1 MPIYDQGYRRYEA
14 RAPLHQ
20 IRFWPI
26 TREALRMIL
35 LKRAFLGLL
44 AIAFLPFIVRAI
56 QIYVVARFPDAGRV
70 LPVDGRLF
78 GDFLNQQAGFN
89 LWGVA
94 VPGATVL
101 LSIFGA
107 SGLIANDLRTG
118 AILVYLSRPLTR
130 RDYVLGK
137 LCVPLA
143 LNLAVTLVPALA
155 LYGVALTLA
164 PDQFLQWEL
173 AWIGPAIVAH
183 AVGISL
189 VISLL
194 ALAVSALSRSA
205 RMAGLGFF
213 GLIFGLEMVRLIVQ
227 YGFGRRE
234 AMLLSVVADLRSLG
248 VALFGLVDNSLSM
261 HWAAPAAVL
270 LVVSLACFAILR
282 SRVRA
287 VEIVT

>member
-20 IRFWPI
+20 LRFWPI
-26 TREALRMIL
+26 MREALRL
-35 LKRAFLGLL
+35 VLSKRAFLGLL
-44 AIAFLPFIVRAI
+44 AVSFIPFLVRVG
-56 QIYVVARFPDAGRV
+56 QIYVVTRFPEAGRV

-78 GDFLNQQAGFN
+78 GNFLNQQIGF
-89 LWGVA
+89 
-94 VPGATVL
+94 TIL

-137 LCVPLA
+137 LGVPLA

-183 AVGISL
+183 SLIISL
-189 VISLL
+189 FVSLL
-194 ALAVSALSRSA
+194 SLAVSALSRSA
-205 RMAGLGFF
+205 RVAGLGFF
-213 GLIFGLEMVRLIVQ
+213 GLIFGLEMIRLVLQ
-227 YGFGRRE
+227 HGFNRSE
-234 AMLLSVVADLRSLG
+234 AMLVSFQADLRSLG
-248 VALFGLVDNSLSM
+248 VALFGLTNNELAM
-261 HWAAPAAVL
+261 HWAAPAALL
-270 LVVSLACFAILR
+270 LVVGLACLAILR

>member
-1 MPIYDQGYRRYEA
+1 MPIHDQGYRRYEA

-26 TREALRMIL
+26 TREALRLIL
-35 LKRAFLGLL
+35 SKRAFLGLL
-44 AIAFLPFIVRAI
+44 AVSFIPFLVRVGHIYIVT
-56 QIYVVARFPDAGRV
+56 RFPEAGRV

-78 GDFLNQQAGFN
+78 GNFLNQQIGF
-89 LWGVA
+89 
-94 VPGATVL
+94 TIL

-137 LCVPLA
+137 LGVPLS
-143 LNLAVTLVPALA
+143 LNLAVTLVPGLA
-155 LYGVALTLA
+155 LYGVALSLA

-183 AVGISL
+183 SLTISL
-189 VISLL
+189 FVSLL
-194 ALAVSALSRSA
+194 SLAVSALSRSA
-205 RMAGLGFF
+205 RVAGLGFF
-213 GLIFGLEMVRLIVQ
+213 GLIFGLEMIRLVLQ
-227 YGFGRRE
+227 HGFNRSE
-234 AMLLSVVADLRSLG
+234 AMLVSFQADLRSLG
-248 VALFGLVDNSLSM
+248 VALFGLTNNELAM
-261 HWAAPAAVL
+261 HWAAPAALL
-270 LVVSLACFAILR
+270 LVVGLACLAILR